1 MQKNYILLQLYK
13 LIAMERLRYKQSG
26 KGIGHILDVIT
37 IARPWSLRL
46 RRTPLITIINKTI
59 TPLKNDPMIGIG
71 K

>member
-1 MQKNYILLQLYK
+1 MNNRENIWMMQNKFVLLQSYK

-46 RRTPLITIINKTI
+46 RRVPADPVNKINS
-59 TPLKNDPMIGIG
+59 
-71 K
+71 